1 MYLFNTECKFQILF
15 FFFKLSLVFILH
27 AVSCH
32 SLPSPCFRRGD
43 GSRFGGRPWPPPNLV
58 FSIKQFN
65 GVPNTGFRPRRRLQG
80 TFQLQG
86 LRSSTNFSKQNTIYR
101 GSDPTHFSK
110 QNTIYRGSDPTH
122 FSKQNIIYRGS
133 DPTHTFLN
141 KTQYLGAQIRHT
153 LF

>member
-1 MYLFNTECKFQILF
+1 MFNFKQRSGEMTVTLRMYLFKTECKFQILF

-101 GSDPTHFSK
+101 GSDPA
-110 QNTIYRGSDPTH
+110 P
-122 FSKQNIIYRGS
+122 
-133 DPTHTFLN
+133 TFLN
-141 KTQYLGAQIRHT
+141 KTQYTEAHILHP